1 MSKFLRNKYP
11 KFYKLYQETIGEI
24 CYENLG
30 IGYLFR
36 LFSKKRLHQLENVY
50 QDPIK
55 VVFNFKGIGLYK
67 SIKPFQIT
75 SEIEELFT
83 IVKDLNPQV
92 VCEIGTDLGG
102 TFYLWSQARQSGGL
116 FISIDLPRLYRKSL
130 NRFLYS
136 FFAKNQK
143 VFFLRENSHSL
154 ECLSKI
160 QKILG
165 DKKIDFLFIDGD
177 HSYEGVKQDFLFYSK
192 YVRKEGIIA
201 FHDIMKDNLPGNVC
215 DVDKFWARIKTVYK
229 HREIVA
235 DKKQI
240 GAGIGIIYYDPE
252 KTYERSI

>member
-1 MSKFLRNKYP
+1 MSNFLRNKYP
-11 KFYKLYQETIGEI
+11 EFYKLYQETIGEI

-75 SEIEELFT
+75 SEIEELFM

-102 TFYLWSQARQSGGL
+102 TFYLWSKARQLEGL

-136 FFAKNQK
+136 FFVKKQR

-154 ECLSKI
+154 ECLLKV
-160 QKILG
+160 QNILG
-165 DKKIDFLFIDGD
+165 NTKIDFLFIDGD

-201 FHDIMKDNLPGNVC
+201 FHDIMNDNLPGNVC

>member
-30 IGYLFR
+30 IAYLFR

-83 IVKDLNPQV
+83 IIKDLNPQV

-102 TFYLWSQARQSGGL
+102 TFYLWSKARPLGGL

-136 FFAKNQK
+136 FFARTQK
-143 VFFLRENSHSL
+143 VFFLRENSHSP
-154 ECLSKI
+154 ECLLKV

-177 HSYEGVKQDFLFYSK
+177 HSYEGVKQDFLFYAK
-192 YVRKEGIIA
+192 YVRKGGIIA
-201 FHDIMKDNLPGNVC
+201 FHDIMKDDLPGNVC
-215 DVDKFWARIKTVYK
+215 DVDKFWARIKTVFQ

-235 DKKQI
+235 DRKQI

>member
-92 VCEIGTDLGG
+92 VCEIGT
-102 TFYLWSQARQSGGL
+102 
-116 FISIDLPRLYRKSL
+116 
-130 NRFLYS
+130 
-136 FFAKNQK
+136 
-143 VFFLRENSHSL
+143 
-154 ECLSKI
+154 
-160 QKILG
+160 
-165 DKKIDFLFIDGD
+165 
-177 HSYEGVKQDFLFYSK
+177 
-192 YVRKEGIIA
+192 
-201 FHDIMKDNLPGNVC
+201 
-215 DVDKFWARIKTVYK
+215 
-229 HREIVA
+229 
-235 DKKQI
+235 
-240 GAGIGIIYYDPE
+240 
-252 KTYERSI
+252 

>member
-1 MSKFLRNKYP
+1 MSKFLRSKYP
-11 KFYKLYQETIGEI
+11 KFYKWYQEIIGEVY
-24 CYENLG
+24 YENLG
-30 IGYLFR
+30 IGYGIRVLSR
-36 LFSKKRLHQLENVY
+36 KRLQQLENVY
-50 QDPIK
+50 RDPIQ

-67 SIKPFQIT
+67 SIRPFQIIN
-75 SEIEELFT
+75 EIEELFT
-83 IVKDLNPQV
+83 IIKDLNPQV

-102 TFYLWSQARQSGGL
+102 TFYLWSKVRQSRGL

-154 ECLSKI
+154 ECLLKV

-177 HSYEGVKQDFLFYSK
+177 HSYEGVKQDFLLYAK
-192 YVRKEGIIA
+192 HVRKGGIIG

-215 DVDKFWARIKTVYK
+215 DVDKFWARIKTVYQ

-235 DKKQI
+235 DRKQI

-252 KTYERSI
+252 KTDERSI